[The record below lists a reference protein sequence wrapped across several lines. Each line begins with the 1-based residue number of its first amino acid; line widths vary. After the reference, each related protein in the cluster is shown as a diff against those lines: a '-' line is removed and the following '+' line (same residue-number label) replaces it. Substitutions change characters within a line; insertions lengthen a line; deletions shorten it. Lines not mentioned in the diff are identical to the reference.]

1 MRIPAALA
9 FLLLAVPG
17 TAVAAPPPNDNR
29 ADAAPIPSFPS
40 VIPGTTAE
48 ATVERLDPQ
57 VSRCG
62 RVEATSWY
70 RVDTAPDGLIAVT
83 VKGAAGVAPVVR
95 VYRRGS
101 SAIQEADCG
110 SAGPGGIASASLEA
124 VRGSNYLIL
133 VGRRPATADGA
144 FELSAQL
151 FLPPANDSRGGAP
164 LLKLPGTVRG
174 STLGATGDEADPG
187 CGIRG
192 GTVWY
197 RMASRRDGRVLLRL
211 AAQGELDAAVVV
223 LERIRSRVRG
233 VGCAQTDRQGRATVA
248 FEARRGGSYL
258 IVVGHVQNADPGTF
272 RLDSLL
278 SEAAESRA
286 AGKRLAGAGV
296 RATVHGLT
304 DVNDVWRVTMRPGVT
319 YRIGFS
325 SSPCAAVTLRSRRNL
340 GRELARLTCDQYA
353 TFTPGPDGS
362 LDYVLEVA
370 ANPAP
375 VVQRYRLGLAAAGP
389 DDLGVGVA
397 LHNRAPARGSLTP
410 AQLDV
415 RDVFHFDV
423 EQRGD
428 VRLGVTGG
436 LRFVL
441 LRDDGV
447 RLAESSSFRR
457 QLGPGRYVVAV
468 STAFGGA
475 SVRYTLS
482 LLIREIT
489 STSLRLDSATVAPG
503 TSVALR
509 PLIAKA
515 SSGRVEIQID
525 RFDPLTGWQFN
536 RILSVPVGGSV
547 SWRPPAEGRWRFRA
561 AFKGTIAAS
570 PSRSGYVQL
579 LVERRL

>member
-1 MRIPAALA
+1 MRILAALA

-17 TAVAAPPPNDNR
+17 TASAAPPANDNR
-29 ADAAPIPSFPS
+29 ADAAAIPSFPAS
-40 VIPGTTAE
+40 IAGTTVE

-70 RVDTAPDGLIAVT
+70 RVDIAPDGLIAIT

-95 VYRRGS
+95 VYRRGA

-110 SAGPGGIASASLEA
+110 SAGPGGSASASIEA
-124 VRGSNYLIL
+124 VRGSNYLVL
-133 VGRRPATADGA
+133 VGRRPGTPDGA

-151 FLPPANDSRGGAP
+151 FLPPANDSRGGASP
-164 LLKLPGTVRG
+164 LRLPGSTRG

-197 RMASRRDGRVLLRL
+197 RMTSRREGRVLLRL
-211 AAQGELDAAVVV
+211 SAQGDLDAAVAV
-223 LERIRSRVRG
+223 LERVRSRLRG
-233 VGCAQTDRQGRATVA
+233 IGCAQTDRQGRATVA
-248 FEARRGGSYL
+248 FGARRGGSYL

-272 RLDSLL
+272 RLDTLL

-286 AGKRLAGAGV
+286 AGARLARTGV
-296 RATVHGLT
+296 RSTVHGLT
-304 DVNDVWRVTMRPGVT
+304 DVNDVWRVSMRPGVT

-325 SSPCAAVTLRSRRNL
+325 SSPCATVTLRPRRSL
-340 GRELARLTCDQYA
+340 GRELARLTCDQYT

-362 LDYVLEVA
+362 LEYILEVVA
-370 ANPAP
+370 GNAP
-375 VVQRYRLGLAAAGP
+375 VVQGYRLGLAAAGP

-397 LHNRAPARGSLTP
+397 LRNRAPARGSLTP
-410 AQLDV
+410 GQLDV

-423 EQRGD
+423 EQRSD
-428 VRLGVTGG
+428 VRLAVSGG

-441 LRDDGV
+441 VRDDGV

-468 STAFGGA
+468 TTAFGGA
-475 SVRYTLS
+475 SVRYTLA

-489 STSLRLDSATVAPG
+489 STSLRLDAATVEPG
-503 TSVALR
+503 TAVSLR
-509 PLIAKA
+509 PVVTNA
-515 SSGRVEIQID
+515 SAGFVTIQID

-536 RILSVPVGGSV
+536 RLLRVRVGTAA

-561 AFKGTIAAS
+561 TFRGTIDAS
-570 PSRSGYVQL
+570 PSRSGYVLL
-579 LVERRL
+579 LVERKL